1 MIVKKNL
8 FSSWKAFLYHRAA
21 SVASDKS
28 ESKYFRSP
36 GSACLTPP
44 WLDVYSLPP
53 SSWSSIA
60 FHNGFWPWSF
70 SVFFFLGKDLKCQVF
85 ISGIFPLSYLWTLFF
100 SLFILNTNNTHWGLL
115 LTSHVYTQHY
125 RHMKIF
131 ANSILFYVTFSTTLT
146 LMCVLIQ
153 ILWLF
158 MHLSIFSSC
167 LSSRLTLYFI
177 VSTLHILWT
186 SVSFLALFLGAIRL
200 HPLCGNR
207 DLPVLCLCCWGTA
220 CHNVWHQLFW
230 LLSFPSLPICSA
242 QLLSCILSE
251 DGSCEG
257 KSTVYWRETYLWRQ
271 QGDGNLTIL
280 DPVHSASSGLL
291 RSHWALQKCL
301 CTSTIL

>member
-1 MIVKKNL
+1 MDFGLDLSLYFFSWGKIWSVKSL
-8 FSSWKAFLYHRAA
+8 FQAFSPYH
-21 SVASDKS
+21 
-28 ESKYFRSP
+28 
-36 GSACLTPP
+36 
-44 WLDVYSLPP
+44 
-53 SSWSSIA
+53 
-60 FHNGFWPWSF
+60 
-70 SVFFFLGKDLKCQVF
+70 
-85 ISGIFPLSYLWTLFF
+85 IFEHFFF

-131 ANSILFYVTFSTTLT
+131 ANSILFYVTFSMTLT

-153 ILWLF
+153 ILWLY

-186 SVSFLALFLGAIRL
+186 SVSFLALFLAAIRL

-257 KSTVYWRETYLWRQ
+257 KSTVYWRETYLWWQ

-280 DPVHSASSGLL
+280 DPVPSASSGLL

-301 CTSTIL
+301 CASAILWVITTW